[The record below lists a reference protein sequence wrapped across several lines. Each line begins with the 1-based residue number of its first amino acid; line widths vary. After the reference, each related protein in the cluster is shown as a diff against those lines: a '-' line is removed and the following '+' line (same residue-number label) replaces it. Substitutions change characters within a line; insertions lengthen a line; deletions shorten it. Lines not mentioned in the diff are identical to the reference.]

1 MVNTALRGKSKTKK
15 NKLKQVTGGDRQ
27 TSESRALES
36 KGSSTLHDHNSQIQ
50 SAVKMNLQEG
60 MVDQSTPSSINEVKN
75 GTVKQG
81 RLSLPLVA
89 VMN

>member
-15 NKLKQVTGGDRQ
+15 NKLLKHGAGDRQ
-27 TSESRALES
+27 TSESRAIES
-36 KGSSTLHDHNSQIQ
+36 KGSSTLHDHNSQIH
-50 SAVKMNLQEG
+50 SAAKMNLQEG
-60 MVDQSTPSSINEVKN
+60 IVDQMTPSSEVKN
-75 GTVKQG
+75 GTMKQG